1 MQGGYGEQ
9 EISLEDKKNILNAEI
24 AELERRKGNLSK
36 ETESYYR
43 EYKNRLDLDYN
54 IKVKKIEEDNSQKE
68 TESKRNEEN
77 FVKRKAFLDNQIS
90 TGEAQIK
97 TALELAQ
104 KKSAEAVAAGN
115 RYAEL
120 SENLKIE
127 YNGKYKLL
135 EEELFKIKQ
144 EREELSKEK
153 AIIKNIQDGLVA
165 LEKQN
170 HETQRRLDSAL
181 RDVESRQS
189 YLIYWEGEIEKKEK
203 ENISLKVI
211 LDNQKIDLNNRE
223 SKIEE
228 VEKETKKLFNR
239 AEQLDKEN
247 KKKQESLD
255 LQITDLKK
263 QGENLASWRD
273 ELNETQLTLSE
284 KDKYY
289 VIREREID
297 AKIRILKAL
306 REEGGK

>member
-54 IKVKKIEEDNSQKE
+54 IKVKKIEKDNSQKE

-170 HETQRRLDSAL
+170 QETQRRLDSAL

>member
-54 IKVKKIEEDNSQKE
+54 IKVKKIEKDNSQKE